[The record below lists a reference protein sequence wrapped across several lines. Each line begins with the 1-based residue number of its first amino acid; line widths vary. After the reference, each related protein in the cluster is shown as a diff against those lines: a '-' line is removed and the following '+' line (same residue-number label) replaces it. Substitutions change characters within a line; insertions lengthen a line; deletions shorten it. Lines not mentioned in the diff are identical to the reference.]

1 NYPPQLKEF
10 TGNIIPSKSWKSW
23 KQWGDC
29 GQRHGPFDRVVENG
43 AERRLPRGW
52 EGYKESKVEK
62 DVIDDTPGPNAP
74 LSSLH
79 SGQGWVWLSPPA
91 PSVRD

>member
-1 NYPPQLKEF
+1 
-10 TGNIIPSKSWKSW
+10 
-23 KQWGDC
+23 
-29 GQRHGPFDRVVENG
+29 VVENG

-91 PSVRD
+91 PSVRGRSALCLGLYSSPAVDPSLPLLG